1 MLDQKTGRLS
11 WGDGKALWPGMTHTD
26 FEGSHL
32 YEHELLDE
40 SYKKERR
47 GQSCHL
53 KTQIIDGFPM
63 AIKLTFDAAGFLSD
77 IILTQPEFYDWPDWP
92 KDIDQN
98 DYLLQIKNQNDRF
111 LATQF
116 QNQLEGE
123 RELEF
128 MFDWGTISSTYSFVH
143 NPDAQIFIHIAT
155 WKFDPSFVPDDRPLY
170 EIMGWT
176 EDKEEDFVDEFDS
189 ENEEAELDDPDAR

>member
-26 FEGSHL
+26 FEQSVL
-32 YEHELLDE
+32 YKEELLNE
-40 SYKKERR
+40 NYKIDPTNHI
-47 GQSCHL
+47 CNL
-53 KTQIIDGFPM
+53 KTQIIDGYPM
-63 AIKLTFDAAGFLSD
+63 AIRLTFSHKNYLDG
-77 IILTQPEFYDWPDWP
+77 IIMSQPEFYDWPDWP
-92 KDIDQN
+92 ATIRQE

-143 NPDAQIFIHIAT
+143 NPDAQIFIYIAT
-155 WKFDPSFVPDDRPLY
+155 WKFDPTFVPDDRPLY

-176 EDKEEDFVDEFDS
+176 DDEDNTINEPDS
-189 ENEEAELDDPDAR
+189 EDNAEENFDDSNET